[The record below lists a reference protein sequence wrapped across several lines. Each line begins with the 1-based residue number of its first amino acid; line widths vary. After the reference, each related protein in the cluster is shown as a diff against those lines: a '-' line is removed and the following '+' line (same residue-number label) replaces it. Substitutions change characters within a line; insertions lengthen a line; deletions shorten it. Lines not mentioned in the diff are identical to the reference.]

1 MEEQKTTV
9 AEQNT
14 ETSAKPSLNKKVTAG
29 LFWSYA
35 ERFLSQIVT
44 TIVSIVLARLIDPVN
59 HGVISVVMI
68 FISICEVFVTSG
80 FGNALVQKKDADDLD
95 FSSIFY
101 FSLGVAIALCALL
114 FSTAPVIGR
123 FYEMPLLSPVIRVM
137 AFRLILSSVNSI
149 QRAYVS
155 KRMEFRKF
163 FRATIIATLLSAV
176 VGVGMAYAGYGI
188 WALVAQYMVH
198 SAVGTITLFL
208 TIDWRPKK
216 MFSVERTKELVSFG
230 WKMLASS
237 LLETIYNNLRSLV
250 IAKKFT
256 EEDLAFYDKGKHF
269 PELIVLNVNS
279 SIMSVI
285 FPAIANVQD
294 DRERVKQMTRRA
306 IRVSIFIMCPL
317 LLGLMMVSEPVVRI
331 LLTDKWLPSVPY
343 MQIACLNCLLY
354 PIHTANLQPIIALGR
369 SDIYLRLEIIKKV
382 FGIGILIITLVF
394 FDSVL
399 AIAAGTLVFSVIALV
414 INSSHNKELFG
425 YSLRQELRDIFPSL
439 LLGAA
444 MCVVVWLVGLLSMPL
459 IPELILQILA
469 GAVFYIVTARLFR
482 MESFFYI
489 INIAKGFLRRKRG
502 TT

>member
-1 MEEQKTTV
+1 MEELQTQQ
-9 AEQNT
+9 QN
-14 ETSAKPSLNKKVTAG
+14 EKQEMPQPSLSRKVTAG

-44 TIVSIVLARLIDPVN
+44 TVVSIVLARLIAPEN

-101 FSLGVAIALCALL
+101 FSLGLAVLL
-114 FSTAPVIGR
+114 FGLLFFTAPLIER
-123 FYEMPLLSPVIRVM
+123 FYDMALLSPVIRVM
-137 AFRLILSSVNSI
+137 AFRLIISSVNSI

-155 KRMEFRKF
+155 KKLEFQKF
-163 FRATIIATLLSAV
+163 FRATIVATLLSAV
-176 VGVGMAYAGYGI
+176 VGIAMAYAGYGI
-188 WALVAQYMVH
+188 WALVAQYMVN
-198 SAVGTITLFL
+198 SVVGTLTLFL

-216 MFSVERTKELVSFG
+216 LFSVARTKTLVSFG

-250 IAKKFT
+250 IAVKFT
-256 EEDLAFYDKGKHF
+256 ESDLAFYDKGKHF
-269 PELIVLNVNS
+269 PELIVLNVNA
-279 SIMSVI
+279 SITSVI

-294 DRERVKQMTRRA
+294 DRERVRQMTRRS

-317 LLGLMMVSEPVVRI
+317 LLGLMMVSEPVVRL
-331 LLTDKWLPSVPY
+331 LLTDVWLPCVPY

-369 SDIYLRLEIIKKV
+369 SDIYLKLEIIKKV
-382 FGIGILIITLVF
+382 VGIGILIITIVF
-394 FDSVL
+394 FDSVI
-399 AIAAGTLVFSVIALV
+399 AIAAGTFVFSVIALA

-425 YSLRQELRDIFPSL
+425 YSLWQELKDIFPTIM
-439 LLGAA
+439 LGAA
-444 MCVVVWLVGLLSMPL
+444 MCVVVWAVGLLSLP
-459 IPELILQILA
+459 IFAELVLQIVV
-469 GAVFYIVTARLFR
+469 GALFYIVCARLFR
-482 MESFFYI
+482 MESYFYI
-489 INIAKGFLRRKRG
+489 INIAKGYLRRKREN
-502 TT
+502 T